1 MQNKRKRFLPLVLL
15 FIFLN
20 TLFLTAPAFFQ
31 RMGIDQVVL
40 IIANALFFLINFISF
55 LLAQRA
61 LGQPNPN
68 VFTRSIMAG
77 TMIKMGI
84 AAAAFLA
91 YILLFR
97 KTVNK
102 PAIYLSI
109 LLYFIYLAAEVAIV
123 LKMNKQKN
131 A

>member
-1 MQNKRKRFLPLVLL
+1 MQNKPKLFLPLVFL

-20 TLFLTAPAFFQ
+20 GLFIAAPAFFQ
-31 RMGIDQVVL
+31 KMGINYTVL
-40 IIANALFFLINFISF
+40 IIANALFFLINLISF
-55 LLAQRA
+55 LLLQRA
-61 LGQPNPN
+61 LQLNNPN
-68 VFTRSIMAG
+68 VFMRSVMAS
-77 TMIKMGI
+77 TMIKMGV
-84 AAAAFLA
+84 AAAAFLI
-91 YILLFR
+91 YILVFR
-97 KTVNK
+97 KTINK